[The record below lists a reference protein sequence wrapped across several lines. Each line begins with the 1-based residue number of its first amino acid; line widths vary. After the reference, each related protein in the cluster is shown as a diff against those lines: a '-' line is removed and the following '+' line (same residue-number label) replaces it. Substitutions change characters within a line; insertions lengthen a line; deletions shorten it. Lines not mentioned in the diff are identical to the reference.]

1 MLEPSSDLGQDESL
15 QVDVPKLVTLWKG
28 SSVDTFGLFRV
39 AQYSG
44 HWQDLRTQVQNQ
56 ALPLW
61 I

>member
-15 QVDVPKLVTLWKG
+15 QVNDPKLVTRWKG
-28 SSVDTFGLFRV
+28 SAVDTSGLFRD

-44 HWQDLRTQVQNQ
+44 HWQDLRIQVQNQ
-56 ALPLW
+56 ALTLW